1 MQGTRPVD
9 VAFVARRAKTPV
21 RSHGQTAWCPTR
33 LIKKA
38 PMSSR
43 SRSVV
48 VGTARRTPH
57 LWLCAGSSP
66 APCVAPRS
74 PRLGRCRS
82 SSPATTRCRFPG
94 ACTRRNRGRLG
105 KRCRRRMRTA
115 LFSPA
120 PPPVARR
127 WHDSPNPSCPAQA
140 SWQPRRRSWCL
151 AVTTNRGGYEH
162 TGRARSSAQPFPLG
176 RSDDFKPPETL
187 KFAGNFESARWRT
200 RFGATWAKT
209 RGWAEPCR
217 RELCGSHS
225 LSPGSHAGTIAGK
238 MWARLRPEKV
248 LRPSSSTQS
257 PTDRPYSGV
266 PHGVFLCAYG
276 WRFGD
281 PRRARLSIGVGG
293 CVAAACGRA
302 PDEPH
307 IVFVPCTTANPRPS
321 RRPRWR
327 PDYAVG
333 RHAKEVR
340 GRRVHHHVA

>member
-162 TGRARSSAQPFPLG
+162 TGPCAELCAAFPPWTK
-176 RSDDFKPPETL
+176 R
-187 KFAGNFESARWRT
+187 
-200 RFGATWAKT
+200 RFQASGDAKI
-209 RGWAEPCR
+209 C
-217 RELCGSHS
+217 RELRERAMENALRRHV
-225 LSPGSHAGTIAGK
+225 GK
-238 MWARLRPEKV
+238 NARM
-248 LRPSSSTQS
+248 
-257 PTDRPYSGV
+257 
-266 PHGVFLCAYG
+266 
-276 WRFGD
+276 
-281 PRRARLSIGVGG
+281 
-293 CVAAACGRA
+293 GRA
-302 PDEPH
+302 
-307 IVFVPCTTANPRPS
+307 VPPRAM
-321 RRPRWR
+321 RIT
-327 PDYAVG
+327 
-333 RHAKEVR
+333 
-340 GRRVHHHVA
+340 